1 MKKKVEIIIYGF
13 TQIEFLLLIIF
24 QLKIKKLLLFLLFLF
39 YINVFGIILLFVLL
53 KILFQ
58 KLNLMINKN
67 YYLLII

>member
-24 QLKIKKLLLFLLFLF
+24 QLKIKKSSLFLLFLF

-67 YYLLII
+67 YYILII